1 MLLPRDLGI
10 RCARTFPESTAFI
23 DGTRRRTWRDLHDR
37 SDRLGAAL
45 QRLGVRAGDAVAIV
59 AHPQLELAE
68 HWHACLKIGAL
79 RTAINWRFAPREML
93 HVIRDADAKVVI
105 VQASCGAPIGP
116 LVAEFEQEGRHI
128 VGFGPDHG
136 FALDYESLLAAEQE
150 PPVLPPLSDDDPAA
164 ISYTT
169 GTSGLP
175 KGAVLSQG
183 GIREA
188 LIWASLTAGYQ
199 HADVWF
205 QATPGT
211 GAPHGFMV
219 GAVTGMATVLPDGDF
234 HPRRFL
240 ELAEEHGVT
249 CVLFV
254 ATMMRRVIELMR
266 EGAYD
271 LSALR
276 LVIYG
281 SMPTPPP
288 LVRAAFEAFG
298 CELQQWYGAT
308 EGSFFTCL
316 HHEDHLRAFA
326 GEPEL
331 LASAGRPL
339 LHVEL
344 SIRDDQWHEVPT
356 GTVGNV
362 CVRGQVIMQ
371 HYRNQPQLTADV
383 LHDGYLRMH
392 DLGYLN
398 DSGRL
403 VLVDRRDFLIIS
415 GAFNIYPMVVE
426 NVVAEHAAV
435 REVAVVG
442 APHPDWGEAVV
453 AVVTLKPGKTATAE
467 ELIAFCGGRLGRFEI
482 PKHVEFVPTLP
493 TGPSGKILKKEV
505 KQWFQN
511 DPGRL
516 SWASS
521 TPKG

>member
-1 MLLPRDLGI
+1 MLPRDLAI
-10 RCARTFPESTAFI
+10 RCARTFPESIAFI
-23 DGTRRRTWRDLHDR
+23 DGSRRRTWLELHER

-79 RTAINWRFAPREML
+79 RTAINWRFASREML
-93 HVIRDADAKVVI
+93 HVIRDADAKVII
-105 VQASCGAPIGP
+105 VQANCAAPIGP
-116 LVAEFEQEGRHI
+116 LVAELEREGRRI
-128 VGFGPDHG
+128 IGFGSDHG
-136 FALDYESLLAAEQE
+136 FSLDYDSILAAERE
-150 PPVLPPLSDDDPAA
+150 PPVLSPLGDDDPAA

-183 GIREA
+183 GVREA
-188 LIWASLTAGYQ
+188 LLWASLTAGYR
-199 HADVWF
+199 HSDVWF
-205 QATPGT
+205 QSTPGT

-219 GAVTGMATVLPDGDF
+219 GTVTGMTTVLPDGDF

-240 ELAEEHGVT
+240 ELAQEHGVT

-254 ATMMRRVIELMR
+254 ATMMRRVIEHMSER
-266 EGAYD
+266 SYD

-276 LVIYG
+276 LVTYG
-281 SMPTPPP
+281 SMPTPSA
-288 LVRAAFEAFG
+288 LVRAAFDAFG

-326 GEPEL
+326 GEPVL
-331 LASAGRPL
+331 LASAGRPM
-339 LHVEL
+339 LHVEV
-344 SIRDDQWHEVPT
+344 SIRDDQWREMPP
-356 GTVGNV
+356 GAVGNV
-362 CVRGQVIMQ
+362 CVRGQVVMQ
-371 HYRNQPQLTADV
+371 RYRNQPQLTAEV

-392 DLGYLN
+392 DLGYL
-398 DSGRL
+398 DQHGYL
-403 VLVDRRDFLIIS
+403 VLVDRRDFMIIS

-426 NVVAEHAAV
+426 NVVAGHPAV
-435 REVAVVG
+435 REVTVVG

-453 AVVTLKPGKTATAE
+453 AVVTLKPGATATAE
-467 ELIAFCGGRLGRFEI
+467 ELIAFCDGRLGRFEI
-482 PKHVEFVPTLP
+482 PKHVEFVSSLP

-505 KQWFQN
+505 KEWYLKA
-511 DPGRL
+511 PGRL
-516 SWASS
+516 PWAPSS
-521 TPKG
+521 AQG

>member
-23 DGTRRRTWRDLHDR
+23 DGSRRRTWRELHER
-37 SDRLGAAL
+37 TDRLAAAL
-45 QRLGVRAGDAVAIV
+45 QRLGVGKGDAVAIV

-79 RTAINWRFAPREML
+79 RTAINWRFASREML

-105 VQASCGAPIGP
+105 VQASCGAPLAP
-116 LVAEFEQEGRHI
+116 FVHELQREGRCV
-128 VGFGPDHG
+128 VGFGAGHG
-136 FALDYESLLAAEQE
+136 LPLDYESIMEAENQ
-150 PPVLPPLSDDDPAA
+150 PPVLPPLGDDDPAA

-199 HADVWF
+199 HSDVWF

-219 GAVTGMATVLPDGDF
+219 GAVTGMTTVLPDGDF
-234 HPRRFL
+234 RPQRFL

-254 ATMMRRVIELMR
+254 ATMMRRVIELIR
-266 EGAYD
+266 QRGSG
-271 LSALR
+271 LPALR

-281 SMPTPPP
+281 SMPTPPS
-288 LVRAAFEAFG
+288 LVRAAFEVFG

-316 HHEDHLRAFA
+316 HHEDHRRALA

-344 SIRDDQWHEVPT
+344 SIRDDRWNEVPT

-392 DLGYLN
+392 DLGFL
-398 DSGRL
+398 DDGGRL
-403 VLVDRRDFLIIS
+403 VIVDRRDFLIIS

-426 NVVAEHAAV
+426 NVLAEHPAV

-442 APHPDWGEAVV
+442 APHPEWGEAVV
-453 AVVTLKPGKTATAE
+453 AVATLKPGATATAAD
-467 ELIAFCGGRLGRFEI
+467 LIAFCGDRLARFEI
-482 PKHVEFVPTLP
+482 PKHVEFVSSLP
-493 TGPSGKILKKEV
+493 MGPSGKILKKEI
-505 KQWFQN
+505 KQWYQH

-516 SWASS
+516 PWAPSAQQD
-521 TPKG
+521 